1 MREENPSLGVRR
13 LVGIAQLCGAIAIA
27 VGIAV
32 LVGWVFDVQA
42 LKSIL
47 PQFVAMKANT
57 ALGFVFAGLALNLSI
72 NAQAPRGGRIPQ
84 VAQAVANIL
93 AMTMA
98 VIGLVT
104 LLEYVLGQDFGID
117 QWLIREPVGAVATSH
132 PGRMAP
138 PTALNFFLLGIGML
152 GIDLDKGRRLANWLF
167 GAVVLVSLLA
177 LYGYVYGATPFY
189 AISRTTGMAL
199 HTAIVFLLLA
209 VGGVCAHPKNDLAA
223 MLISQ
228 TSSGILLR
236 RLLPVTFLLP
246 LFLGW
251 LRLHGEQMGLYDTAF
266 GVALTSVAF
275 VVMLLGVLVFTL
287 RKLSAVD
294 YERALA
300 QETLRASEER
310 LRTVIETARDA
321 IVSADVQGRIISW
334 NAAAESIFGRLA
346 REALGQSLTLLMP
359 DRFRQAHEQGL
370 GRFITTG
377 EPRVIGR
384 TIELIGLRKDGAEFP
399 IELSLSTGLSQQKR
413 FFTAI
418 IRDITERKRAQV
430 ALEEAHKTLQD
441 TQQQLIQAAKLESVG
456 RLAAGAAHE
465 VRNPLAIIQMGLS
478 YLMNHD
484 WNTQGDGKEAHTVL
498 AQMEQGVQ
506 RADSII
512 RGLLDFAAHRE
523 LESKPGSINAVIE
536 AALVLVKHEMDKAHV
551 RLQKDL
557 SAEIPAISIDA
568 VKMEQVFINLFMN
581 AIQAMKVQGTLTI
594 RSFLRSATSQEKVLM
609 GQSFNGSSAIAV
621 EIEDTGP
628 GIPEENL
635 PKVFDPFFTNKPPG
649 QGTGLGLAVTRT
661 IVNLHHGII
670 RLENCSGAGG
680 AKATLLFPC

>member
-1 MREENPSLGVRR
+1 
-13 LVGIAQLCGAIAIA
+13 VGIAQLCGAIAIA

>member
-1 MREENPSLGVRR
+1 M
-13 LVGIAQLCGAIAIA
+13 GIAQLCGAIAIA